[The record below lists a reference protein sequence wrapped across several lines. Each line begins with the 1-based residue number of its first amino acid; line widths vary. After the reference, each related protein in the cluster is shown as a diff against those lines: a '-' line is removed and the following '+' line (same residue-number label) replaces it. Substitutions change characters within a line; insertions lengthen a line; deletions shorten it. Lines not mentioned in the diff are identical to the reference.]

1 MVARWIKVFPKVER
15 SRIPSMEGG
24 QWRQI
29 EREHPDPGNNDKGLG
44 RDSAGE
50 TTWDQGLAVFRCS
63 GKANRIRSDDGSVVR
78 LISITV

>member
-50 TTWDQGLAVFRCS
+50 TTWEQGLAVS
-63 GKANRIRSDDGSVVR
+63 GAVAWQTGFEVTTEVS
-78 LISITV
+78 